1 MKSRFKLGVL
11 ILSTLFSCHGKA
23 VVESEIFSWD
33 EQGRLGVSFSVNV
46 GEQTYALREVRTED
60 TSFVQ
65 GIFRNPDLMKHFG
78 SGKLHEKED
87 VQTQVQFS
95 VEECLGKG
103 RPRGMLIGEDAGKQ
117 IYWTSAKEGYFPGT
131 SEIAHILEVD
141 SQKKG
146 LEQVAVGLW

>member
-11 ILSTLFSCHGKA
+11 ILSTLFSCPEKA

-78 SGKLHEKED
+78 SGKLHEK
-87 VQTQVQFS
+87 
-95 VEECLGKG
+95 K
-103 RPRGMLIGEDAGKQ
+103 
-117 IYWTSAKEGYFPGT
+117 TSKPKFN
-131 SEIAHILEVD
+131 SL
-141 SQKKG
+141 
-146 LEQVAVGLW
+146 